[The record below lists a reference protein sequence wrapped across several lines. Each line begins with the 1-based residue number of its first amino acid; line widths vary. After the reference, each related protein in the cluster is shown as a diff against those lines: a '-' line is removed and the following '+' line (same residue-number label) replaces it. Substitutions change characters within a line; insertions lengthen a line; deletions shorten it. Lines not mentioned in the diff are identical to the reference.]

1 MASVNLFVQTSM
13 CVQSA
18 DKFQGSRQV
27 RKHKKKKKKKKK
39 PCFQPFDGLNKKITP
54 QNEQFDG
61 LNSIFDNLKNE
72 VTLENK
78 KMSPLTV

>member
-27 RKHKKKKKKKKK
+27 RKEK
-39 PCFQPFDGLNKKITP
+39 FQRAQMFIDQTEVCLFCSLTMMPFDLLLFKQKKTC
-54 QNEQFDG
+54 
-61 LNSIFDNLKNE
+61 
-72 VTLENK
+72 
-78 KMSPLTV
+78 